1 MASIKANI
9 LLNGINTATSLLFPV
24 VTFPYAARIL
34 LPDGIGTINFLNGI
48 IGCIVLFAGL
58 GIPLYAVKEIARS
71 RDLKVERD
79 RIAVEILLLS
89 ALLCTVGYLMV
100 WCLGESVPKIHEYS
114 TLFYILSLSIL
125 FTAIG
130 ADWFYQ
136 GIEDFKFMTIRA
148 IIVRILSV
156 AALFVFV
163 RSKADTAYYAMV
175 TVSGTVGNS
184 IINFINLR
192 RHLSLRFIRWG
203 DLDMVRHLRPI
214 FAVFLL
220 YAAMSIYIYL
230 NSTMLGFMS
239 GDEAVGYFTAGVRIP
254 QIGITII
261 SSIAT
266 VFLPRC
272 ANLVGK
278 GDDVQFA
285 DVVGRSIQ
293 ATLFISIPMV
303 VGMCVLSAP
312 LIAVFCGQA
321 YEASVSVLVIY
332 APSVV
337 LIGINSILGSQILY
351 PKGHMSIMIWSMMV
365 GLVVNA
371 VLNAVLIPY
380 YGACGS
386 ALSTLSAEVI
396 MLIILFT
403 AGSRYFPFRISEVKW
418 FAYLVPAALMG
429 LVVYALSYLGL
440 SDVWHIVSGV
450 IAGVMTYMI
459 ILVVRRD
466 QMASMFMDLLHHKS

>member
-1 MASIKANI
+1 MASIKTNI
-9 LLNGINTATSLLFPV
+9 LLNGINTATSLLFPMI
-24 VTFPYAARIL
+24 TFPYAARIL
-34 LPDGIGTINFLNGI
+34 LPDGIGTINFLSGI
-48 IGCIVLFAGL
+48 VGYIVLFTSL

-79 RIAVEILLLS
+79 RIALEILLLS
-89 ALLCTVGYLMV
+89 ALLCTAGYLMV
-100 WCLGESVPKIHEYS
+100 WCLGEFVPKIHEYS

-136 GIEDFKFMTIRA
+136 GIEDFKFLTIRA
-148 IIVRILSV
+148 IVVRILSA
-156 AALFVFV
+156 AALFIFV
-163 RSKADTAYYAMV
+163 RSRADLAYYAMV
-175 TVSGTVGNS
+175 IVGGTVGNNL
-184 IINFINLR
+184 INFIHLR
-192 RHLSLRFIRWG
+192 KHLSLRLIRFG
-203 DLDMVRHLRPI
+203 DLDLMRHLRPI

-230 NSTMLGFMS
+230 NSTMLGFIS
-239 GDEAVGYFTAGVRIP
+239 GDEAVGYFTAGGRIP

-261 SSIAT
+261 NSMAT

-278 GDDVQFA
+278 GDEAQFA

-312 LIAVFCGQA
+312 LIAVFCGPA
-321 YEASVSVLVIY
+321 YDASVRVLVLY
-332 APSVV
+332 APSVI
-337 LIGINSILGSQILY
+337 LIGVNSILGSQILY
-351 PKGHMSIMIWSMMV
+351 PKGHVSIMIWSMV
-365 GLVVNA
+365 AGLIVNA
-371 VLNAVLIPY
+371 ALNAILIPR
-380 YGACGS
+380 YGASGS

-403 AGSRYFPFRISEVKW
+403 AGSRYFPFRISEVNW
-418 FAYLVPAALMG
+418 FAYLIPAVIMG
-429 LVVYALSYLGL
+429 LVVYVLSNLGL
-440 SDVWHIVSGV
+440 SDVWHLVSGV
-450 IAGVMTYMI
+450 IAGVLIYML
-459 ILVVRRD
+459 ILIVRRD
-466 QMASMFMDLLHHKS
+466 QMASIFMDFLRRKS